1 MEKEIKDNLTPQ
13 QQVLVD
19 TLIEQIGENATN
31 TLLGLGF
38 DIGLRIGRDAGM
50 DLAAKH
56 AVQIL
61 MER

>member
-19 TLIEQIGENATN
+19 TLIEQIGENSTN

-38 DIGLRIGRDAGM
+38 NVGLRIGKEAGM
-50 DLAAKH
+50 DLGAKH
-56 AVQIL
+56 AIEIL